1 MLEMQ
6 FLHRNSIPFELK
18 TLLLEYPKS
27 DWERHP
33 NFINFSEFWLQRHA
47 MFREL
52 GMRLIHLSQLMLE
65 KNIDDREYQQQLFKF
80 SEFML
85 HQLHTHHIMEDTY
98 FFPEI
103 GKNDIKVQTAIELLE
118 SDHIEIGK
126 LINNYRNSLKL
137 CSTPRKTSAKADSL
151 LSLQSIFN
159 EALRQHLHDEEE
171 IIVPAALHFG
181 YIR

>member
-1 MLEMQ
+1 MLEIRL
-6 FLHRNSIPFELK
+6 LHRNSIPSELK
-18 TLLLEYPKS
+18 TLLLDYPRA

-33 NFINFSEFWLQRHA
+33 NFTDFSDFWLQRHA

-52 GMRLIHLSQLMLE
+52 GMRLIHLSQLMLD
-65 KNIDDREYQQQLFKF
+65 KDIDEREYQQQLFRF

-103 GKNDIKVQTAIELLE
+103 GRNDTKVQTAIELLE

-126 LINNYRNSLKL
+126 LINDYIISLKL
-137 CSTPRKTSAKADSL
+137 CSTPRETSAKADSL
-151 LSLQSIFN
+151 LSLQNAFN